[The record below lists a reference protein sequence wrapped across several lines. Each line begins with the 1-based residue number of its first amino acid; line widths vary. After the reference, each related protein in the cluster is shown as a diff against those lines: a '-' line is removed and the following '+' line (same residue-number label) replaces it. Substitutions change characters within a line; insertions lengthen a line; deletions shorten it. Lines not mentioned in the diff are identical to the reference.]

1 MQLKVYAKSA
11 IICVF
16 TVSGETTMA
25 HEQAGRVA
33 VISGAAGGL
42 GQACAQRLAQDGAD
56 IVIVDLK
63 PAVETV
69 ALIEGLGRRALAE
82 RCDVTNPEEVSALG
96 KRVLERF
103 GRCDILVNNAGM
115 YSAVPFLQM
124 SYETWRRYMSLNL
137 DGAFLL
143 TKAFAGGMVE
153 RRWGRIINM
162 ASNSFHLV
170 TVPGLTGY
178 VASKGGLIGLTR
190 GLASEFGTAGV
201 TVNALAPGPTVTAQ
215 LEQSFYS
222 MAGTRDAAA
231 FHGFMEQ
238 LAQNQ
243 SIKRV
248 ATPADVV
255 GALSFLASDDA
266 AFMTG
271 QTLLMD
277 GGWAR
282 V

>member
-1 MQLKVYAKSA
+1 MMQR
-11 IICVF
+11 
-16 TVSGETTMA
+16 
-25 HEQAGRVA
+25 QADRVA
-33 VISGAAGGL
+33 VVSGAAGGL
-42 GQACAQRLAQDGAD
+42 GQSCAQRLAQDGIDVVVAD
-56 IVIVDLK
+56 VK
-63 PAVETV
+63 ASEETV
-69 ALIEGLGRRALAE
+69 SLIEGAGRRALAVH
-82 RCDVTNPEEVSALG
+82 CDVTRPEQVSALAQQ
-96 KRVLERF
+96 VAQRF

-115 YSAVPFLQM
+115 YSAVPFLEM
-124 SYETWRRYMSLNL
+124 SYETWRRYMALNL

-143 TKAFAGGMVE
+143 SKAFAPGMIE

-190 GLASEFGTAGV
+190 ALASELGPTGV

-215 LEQSFYS
+215 LEASFYE
-222 MAGTRDAAA
+222 MAGTRDRQA
-231 FHGFMEQ
+231 FDGFMQQ

-243 SIKRV
+243 AVKRI

-255 GALSFLASDDA
+255 GALSFLASEESA
-266 AFMTG
+266 MMTG
-271 QTLLMD
+271 QTLVID

>member
-1 MQLKVYAKSA
+1 
-11 IICVF
+11 
-16 TVSGETTMA
+16 
-25 HEQAGRVA
+25 
-33 VISGAAGGL
+33 
-42 GQACAQRLAQDGAD
+42 
-56 IVIVDLK
+56 
-63 PAVETV
+63 
-69 ALIEGLGRRALAE
+69 
-82 RCDVTNPEEVSALG
+82 
-96 KRVLERF
+96 
-103 GRCDILVNNAGM
+103 
-115 YSAVPFLQM
+115 
-124 SYETWRRYMSLNL
+124 
-137 DGAFLL
+137 
-143 TKAFAGGMVE
+143 
-153 RRWGRIINM
+153 
-162 ASNSFHLV
+162 V

-231 FHGFMEQ
+231 FQGFMEQ

>member
-1 MQLKVYAKSA
+1 
-11 IICVF
+11 
-16 TVSGETTMA
+16 MA
-25 HEQAGRVA
+25 HEQAGRLA

-63 PAVETV
+63 PADETV
-69 ALIEGLGRRALAE
+69 ALIEHLGRRAHAE
-82 RCDVTNPEEVSALG
+82 RCDVTDPEAVSALG

-115 YSAVPFLQM
+115 YSAVPFLEM
-124 SYETWRRYMSLNL
+124 SYEIWRRYMALNL

-143 TKAFAGGMVE
+143 TKAFVGGMIE

-178 VASKGGLIGLTR
+178 VASKGGLIGFTR
-190 GLASEFGTAGV
+190 GLASELGTVGV

-215 LEQSFYS
+215 LEQSFYV
-222 MAGTRDAAA
+222 MAGTRDPAA
-231 FHGFMEQ
+231 FQGFMEQ

-243 SIKRV
+243 AIKRV
-248 ATPADVV
+248 ATPADVI

-271 QTLLMD
+271 QTLLLD